1 MIILDKALEERERI
15 GKPVQIAVIG
25 AGYMARGILAHILD
39 GPPGIRLAAVCSRRP
54 DAAAKLLGSLAVEPV
69 AADSAESLEQA
80 VAAGKTALTQDPTVV
95 CAADSIDVVIETTG
109 EIEYGAKI
117 CLNAIERGK
126 HLVLVNA
133 ELDCTVGPIL
143 ASYARRA
150 GTVLTNT
157 DGDEPGVVLNLLRY
171 VRGIG
176 LHPLLAGNIKGFLD
190 HSRTPETQRA
200 FAETVGQRA
209 HMVTSFA
216 DGTKLAMEATLVA
229 NATGFTVL
237 RRGMTGFR
245 VDHVGDVLGQVEDSQ
260 LVKMGGA
267 VDFVL
272 GAAPGTGAFVV
283 GRTENP
289 LKQEYLRYFKMGD
302 GPLYVFYQP
311 WHLPQADA
319 PLTAARAALFLDA
332 AVSPRGAPV
341 CEVVAIAKRDL
352 EAGEEV
358 DSIGGFTVYGV
369 IERADVAA
377 DENLLPIGVAVG
389 CVLRRDVA
397 ANAALTYDD
406 VELPEGR
413 IVDRLRG
420 EQRSQLVP

>member
-1 MIILDKALEERERI
+1 MIILDNALEERERN
-15 GKPVQIAVIG
+15 GRPLQLAVIG

-54 DAAAKLLGSLAVEPV
+54 EAAAELLSTVAVEPV
-69 AADSAESLEQA
+69 STDSAESLERA
-80 VAAGKTALTQDPTVV
+80 VAVGKIALTQDPSVV
-95 CAADSIDVVIETTG
+95 CAAASIDVVIETTG
-109 EIEYGAKI
+109 EIEYGARF
-117 CLNAIERGK
+117 CLNAIESRK
-126 HLVLVNA
+126 HVVLVNA
-133 ELDCTVGPIL
+133 ELDATVGPIL
-143 ASYARRA
+143 ASYARRG

-171 VRGIG
+171 VRSIG

-190 HSRTPETQRA
+190 HSRTPETQRE
-200 FAETVGQRA
+200 FAESVGQRPE
-209 HMVTSFA
+209 MVTSFA

-260 LVKMGGA
+260 LVRTEGA

-272 GAAPGTGAFVV
+272 GASPGSGAFVV

-289 LKQEYLRYFKMGD
+289 LKREYLRYFKMGD

-332 AVSPRGAPV
+332 AVSPRGAAV

-352 EAGEEV
+352 QAGEEV
-358 DSIGGFTVYGV
+358 DAIGGFTVYGV
-369 IERADVAA
+369 IERADIAA
-377 DENLLPIGVAVG
+377 NEDLLPIGVAIG
-389 CVLRRDVA
+389 CALRRDVA
-397 ANAALTYDD
+397 ANTALTYSD
-406 VELPEGR
+406 VEIPPGR
-413 IVDRLRG
+413 LVDRLRD
-420 EQRSQLVP
+420 EQRSQLAP